1 MKLVVVGEDEHGRSC
16 IVSTEPIAPAAPG
29 EFTHVQL
36 WRTAGL
42 PPAVDVPRR
51 KPGEPVMV
59 LTDPAGSAFVHAFY
73 PPRWASEMHRTD
85 TLDYGVILAG
95 AVVLVVDD
103 GEIELEAGD
112 CWVLPGVIHQWRTG
126 DSGATISCTVL
137 GLGTLES
144 AGPINP

>member
-1 MKLVVVGEDEHGRSC
+1 MRLVVVGEDERGRSC
-16 IVSTEPIAPAAPG
+16 IVRIEPIASAGPG

-36 WRTAGL
+36 WRTARL
-42 PPAVDVPRR
+42 PPVVDVPRR

-59 LTDPAGSAFVHAFY
+59 LTDPSGSAFVHAFY
-73 PPRWASEMHRTD
+73 PPHWESEMHRTD

-126 DSGATISCTVL
+126 ESGATISCSVL
-137 GLGTLES
+137 GLGGLE
-144 AGPINP
+144 ATGGPSH

>member
-1 MKLVVVGEDEHGRSC
+1 MRLVVVGEDEHGRSC
-16 IVSTEPIAPAAPG
+16 IVRTEPIAPAAPG
-29 EFTHVQL
+29 KFAHVQL
-36 WRTAGL
+36 WRTADL

-59 LTDPAGSAFVHAFY
+59 LTDPGGSAFVHACY
-73 PPRWASEMHRTD
+73 PPHWASEMHRTD
-85 TLDYGVILAG
+85 TLDYGVILTG

-126 DSGATISCTVL
+126 ESGATISCTVL
-137 GLGTLES
+137 GLGTRES
-144 AGPINP
+144 IGLINP

>member
-1 MKLVVVGEDEHGRSC
+1 MRLVVVGEDEHGRSC
-16 IVSTEPIAPAAPG
+16 IARTDPIVPAGPG

-42 PPAVDVPRR
+42 PPVVDVPRR
-51 KPGEPVMV
+51 KPGEPVMA
-59 LTDPAGSAFVHAFY
+59 LTDPSGSAFVHAFY
-73 PPRWASEMHRTD
+73 PPHWASQMHRTD

-95 AVVLVVDD
+95 TVVLVVGD
-103 GEIELEAGD
+103 GEIELQAGD

-126 DSGATISCTVL
+126 ESGATISCTVL

-144 AGPINP
+144 TG